1 MQPSAQGRVGEEEDG
16 QTPRALP
23 HVAVGKE
30 AYVPEAPLMVEKY
43 EAEKVQ
49 SAPSHDMGEGGGGGG
64 KGGERVGR
72 SHGCQKTWKATTER
86 KKNKKEK

>member
-49 SAPSHDMGEGGGGGG
+49 SAPSHDMGEGGGGR
-64 KGGERVGR
+64 ERVGR